1 MGMGIPIGIAIAIGD
16 GRRGCGY
23 SVPGGGEEWGFSL
36 YILNASDIR

>member
-23 SVPGGGEEWGFSL
+23 SVPGGGGRMGVFLIHFECQ
-36 YILNASDIR
+36 RH

>member
-23 SVPGGGEEWGFSL
+23 SVPGGKNGGFP
-36 YILNASDIR
+36 YTF